1 MALKVIN
8 EINSRLR
15 FLYRKN
21 KFLSPPLHRLLCNYL
36 IQPNFDYACSAW
48 YRNLNKRSMSKLQIL
63 QNKCIRLCLNLDN
76 RAHIGQNYFE
86 KIDWRPLNDR
96 YEQTISSMSFK
107 FCNNTGPLYMDDIF
121 KLAGQPNTPTRAF
134 LLKLNP
140 TLQRT
145 NHRPE

>member
-76 RAHIGQNYFE
+76 RAHIGQN
-86 KIDWRPLNDR
+86 
-96 YEQTISSMSFK
+96 
-107 FCNNTGPLYMDDIF
+107 
-121 KLAGQPNTPTRAF
+121 
-134 LLKLNP
+134 
-140 TLQRT
+140 
-145 NHRPE
+145 